1 MSAWQRELALLISG
15 FIAQF
20 GCSPTAILAWN
31 DAYSRIRAD
40 WRNVVV
46 HKGSGKIVWKGYE
59 VLRVD
64 APGDRI
70 ILDGGVLCRDWE
82 D

>member
-15 FIAQF
+15 FISRF

-31 DAYSRIRAD
+31 DAYSRIKSDINTVRRRD
-40 WRNVVV
+40 GRV
-46 HKGSGKIVWKGYE
+46 IWKAIE

-70 ILDGGVLCRDWE
+70 ILDGGVLDQGWE
-82 D
+82 E